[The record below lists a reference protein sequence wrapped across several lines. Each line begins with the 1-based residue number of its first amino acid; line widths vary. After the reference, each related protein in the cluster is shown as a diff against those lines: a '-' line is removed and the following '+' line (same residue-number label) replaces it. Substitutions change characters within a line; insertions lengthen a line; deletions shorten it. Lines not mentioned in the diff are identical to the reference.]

1 VSSRPLS
8 AVTGIFVA
16 ADLGASSG
24 RVMTGVVS
32 DGEVRLEET
41 HRFPNV
47 PLWMRGTLHWDVL
60 RLFDGVLAGIRCAGR
75 GSRITSIAID
85 GWAVDYALLDSSGR
99 LLGNPVHYRDG
110 RAEAAIPHVH
120 ATVPPAELYART
132 GIQFL
137 PFNTIYQLASE
148 LETSQLREA
157 STLLLIPDLFT
168 YWLTGDIG
176 VERTNASTT
185 QLLTARSRDW
195 DVDLMRR
202 LGIPR
207 RLFPPLVDPGAD
219 RGSLSAEIVD
229 TTGLQETVPVV
240 TVGSHDTA
248 SAVAAVPARGNRFAY
263 IATGTWSLV
272 GVELAEPLLTEQS
285 RAANFT
291 NELGLDGTVRYLRN
305 VMGLWVLQ
313 ECMRTWREEGHDL
326 DLELLLGRAAQAA
339 SLAAV
344 VDVDDPTLI
353 PTGNMPARIA
363 EMCRRTGQVPPLGP
377 PATVRCI
384 LDSLALAH
392 RAAVSDA
399 VRISGHE
406 VEVVHVVGGGARN
419 TLLCQLTADACGLP
433 VEAGPVEAAALG
445 NVLVQARAAGLI
457 HGGLRE
463 LRDIVRRSELVSRY
477 EPRGKQSAWNGA
489 AARIGRTYR

>member
-1 VSSRPLS
+1 MASTRISR
-8 AVTGIFVA
+8 VTGIFVA
-16 ADLGASSG
+16 ADLGASGG
-24 RVMTGVVS
+24 RIMTGVVS

-47 PLWMRGTLHWDVL
+47 PVRVRGILRWDVQT
-60 RLFDGVLAGIRCAGR
+60 LFAGILDGLRSAGHGR
-75 GSRITSIAID
+75 RLTSIGID

-99 LLGNPVHYRDG
+99 LLANPVHYRDG
-110 RAEAAIPHVH
+110 RAEAAISHVH
-120 ATVPPAELYART
+120 ATVPPADLYGRT

-137 PFNTIYQLASE
+137 PFNTIYQLAYE

-157 STLLLIPDLFT
+157 STMLLIPDLFT

-185 QLLTARSRDW
+185 QLLDARSREW
-195 DVDLMRR
+195 DTDLMRR

-207 RLFPPLVDPGAD
+207 RLFPPLVDPGTD
-219 RGSLSAEIVD
+219 RGGLSAEIAD
-229 TTGLQETVPVV
+229 TIGLQETVPVV
-240 TVGSHDTA
+240 AVGSHDTA
-248 SAVAAVPARGNRFAY
+248 SAVVAVPARGNRFAY
-263 IATGTWSLV
+263 VATGTWSLV
-272 GVELAEPLLTEQS
+272 GVERADPLLTEQS

-291 NELGLDGTVRYLRN
+291 NELGVDGTVRYLRN

-313 ECMRTWREEGHDL
+313 ECMHAWRDEGHDVDL
-326 DLELLLGRAAQAA
+326 DLLLEGAAHAK

-344 VDVDDPTLI
+344 VDVADPTMI
-353 PTGNMPARIA
+353 APGNMPARIA
-363 EMCRRTGQVPPLGP
+363 EMCRGTDQAPPEGP

-392 RAAVSDA
+392 RAAVADA
-399 VRISGHE
+399 IRISGDE

-457 HGGLRE
+457 HGGLPE
-463 LRDIVRRSELVSRY
+463 LRGIARRSVMVSRY
-477 EPRGKQSAWNGA
+477 EPRGNQSAWTDA
-489 AARIGRTYR
+489 TTRIRRTHR